1 MALFLDSA
9 DLDEIRSGM
18 ELGIY
23 SGVTTNP
30 ALLANIPREDRL
42 EHLGA
47 IAKIC
52 RKSLYAQI
60 DLKPVAKME
69 REALT
74 LVEVAPGRTIIK
86 VPMSADGLSLCQ
98 RLQSK
103 NVPVCITA
111 VFSPSQVFAAAV
123 AGAHAAAVYV
133 GRLFKRGENGT
144 GVVRKAAEILQAQEL
159 QTRILAASI
168 PDIEAL
174 TTLLSIPGVDATIPG
189 SLQEPFLQHAGTQEA
204 IEEFKNHS
212 KRKQPGR

>member
-9 DLDEIRSGM
+9 DLDVIRSGM

-30 ALLANIPREDRL
+30 SLLADIPPEDRL
-42 EHLGA
+42 DHLGA

-52 RKSLYAQI
+52 RRSLYAQVELESI
-60 DLKPVAKME
+60 ARME

-86 VPMSADGLSLCQ
+86 VPMSEDGLRLCEKL
-98 RLQSK
+98 RSR

-111 VFSPSQVFAAAV
+111 VFSPSQAFAAAAV
-123 AGAHAAAVYV
+123 GAHAAAVYV
-133 GRLFKRGENGT
+133 GRLFKKGEDGT
-144 GVVRKAAEILQAQEL
+144 GVVRKAAEILRAQEL

-174 TTLLSIPGVDATIPG
+174 TTLLAIPGVDATIPA

-204 IEEFKNHS
+204 IDEFKKVS
-212 KRKQPGR
+212 KLK

>member
-30 ALLANIPREDRL
+30 ALLAGIPREDQL
-42 EHLGA
+42 DHLGV

-52 RKSLYAQI
+52 KKSLYAQVE
-60 DLKPVAKME
+60 LQSLAKME

-86 VPMSADGLSLCQ
+86 IPMSPDGLRLCQ
-98 RLQSK
+98 KLRSK
-103 NVPVCITA
+103 NVPACMTA
-111 VFSPSQVFAAAV
+111 LFSPSQVFAAAA
-123 AGAHAAAVYV
+123 AGAYAAAVYV
-133 GRLFKRGENGT
+133 GRLFRKGEDGT
-144 GVVRKAAEILQAQEL
+144 GVVRKAAEILRAQEM
-159 QTRILAASI
+159 QTRIIAASI

-174 TTLLSIPGVDATIPG
+174 NTLLAIPGADATIPG

-204 IEEFKNHS
+204 IDEFRKLA
-212 KRKQPGR
+212 KRR

>member
-9 DLDEIRSGM
+9 DLEEIHSGM

-30 ALLANIPREDRL
+30 SLLADIPKEDHL
-42 EHLGA
+42 DHLGA

-52 RKSLYAQI
+52 RKSLYAQVE
-60 DLKPVAKME
+60 LQSLSRME

-74 LVEVAPGRTIIK
+74 LVEVAPGRTVIK
-86 VPMSADGLSLCQ
+86 VPMSAEGLRLCV
-98 RLQSK
+98 RLHAK
-103 NVPVCITA
+103 NIPVCMTA
-111 VFSPSQVFAAAV
+111 VFSTSQVFAAAAV
-123 AGAHAAAVYV
+123 GAHAAAVYV
-133 GRLFKRGENGT
+133 GRLFKKGEDGT
-144 GVVRKAAEILQAQEL
+144 GVVRKAAEILRAQEL

-174 TTLLSIPGVDATIPG
+174 TTLLAIPGVDATIPA

-204 IEEFKNHS
+204 IDEFKKVS
-212 KRKQPGR
+212 KLK

>member
-9 DLDEIRSGM
+9 DLDEIRSAM
-18 ELGIY
+18 ELGIF

-30 ALLANIPREDRL
+30 ALMAGIPREDRL
-42 EHLGA
+42 DHLGA

-52 RKSLYAQI
+52 RKSLYAQVE
-60 DLKPVAKME
+60 LQSMSKME

-86 VPMSADGLSLCQ
+86 VPMSADGLRLCEKL
-98 RLQSK
+98 RSK

-111 VFSPSQVFAAAV
+111 VFSPSQVFAAAAV
-123 AGAHAAAVYV
+123 GAHAAAVYV
-133 GRLFKRGENGT
+133 GRLFRKGEDGT
-144 GVVRKAAEILQAQEL
+144 GVVRKAAEILRAQEM
-159 QTRILAASI
+159 QMRILAASI

-174 TTLLSIPGVDATIPG
+174 NTLLSIPGVDATIPG

-204 IEEFKNHS
+204 IDEFEKLS
-212 KRKQPGR
+212 KKK

>member
-9 DLDEIRSGM
+9 DLDVIRSGM

-30 ALLANIPREDRL
+30 ALLCDIPREDRL
-42 EHLGA
+42 DHLGA
-47 IAKIC
+47 VAKIC
-52 RKSLYAQI
+52 RKSIYAQVE
-60 DLKPVAKME
+60 LQSVAKME

-86 VPMSADGLSLCQ
+86 VPMSADGLHLCEKL
-98 RLQSK
+98 RSK

-111 VFSPSQVFAAAV
+111 VFSPSQVFAAAAV
-123 AGAHAAAVYV
+123 GAHAAAVYV
-133 GRLFKRGENGT
+133 GRLFRKGEDGT

-159 QTRILAASI
+159 EMRILAASI

-174 TTLLSIPGVDATIPG
+174 NTLLAIPGVDATIPA
-189 SLQEPFLQHAGTQEA
+189 SLQEPFLQHSGTQEA
-204 IEEFKNHS
+204 IDEFEKLS
-212 KRKQPGR
+212 RKK

>member
-9 DLDEIRSGM
+9 DLDEIRSAM
-18 ELGIY
+18 ELGIF

-30 ALLANIPREDRL
+30 ALLCDIPREDRL
-42 EHLGA
+42 EHMGA

-52 RKSLYAQI
+52 RKSLYAQVE
-60 DLKPVAKME
+60 LQAMAKME

-86 VPMSADGLSLCQ
+86 VPMSADGLRLCEKL
-98 RLQSK
+98 RSK

-111 VFSPSQVFAAAV
+111 VFSPSQVFAAAAV
-123 AGAHAAAVYV
+123 GAHAAAVYV
-133 GRLFKRGENGT
+133 GRLFRKGEDGT
-144 GVVRKAAEILQAQEL
+144 GVVRN
-159 QTRILAASI
+159 ILAASV

-174 TTLLSIPGVDATIPG
+174 NTLLSIPGVDATIPG

-204 IEEFKNHS
+204 IDEFEKLS
-212 KRKQPGR
+212 KKK

>member
-9 DLDEIRSGM
+9 DLDEIRSAM
-18 ELGIY
+18 ELGIF

-30 ALLANIPREDRL
+30 ALFCDIPREDRL
-42 EHLGA
+42 DHLGA

-52 RKSLYAQI
+52 RKSLYAQVE
-60 DLKPVAKME
+60 LQSMAKME

-86 VPMSADGLSLCQ
+86 VPMSADGLRLCQ
-98 RLQSK
+98 RLKSK
-103 NVPVCITA
+103 NVPVCLTA
-111 VFSPSQVFAAAV
+111 VFSPSQVFAAAS

-133 GRLFKRGENGT
+133 GRLFKKGEDGV

-174 TTLLSIPGVDATIPG
+174 TTLLAIPGVDATIPG

-204 IEEFKNHS
+204 IEEFKKLS
-212 KRKQPGR
+212 KRK

>member
-18 ELGIY
+18 DLGIY

-30 ALLANIPREDRL
+30 ALLANIPREDWL

-60 DLKPVAKME
+60 DLKPVGKME

-86 VPMSADGLSLCQ
+86 VPMSAEGLCLCQ
-98 RLQSK
+98 KLQSK
-103 NVPVCITA
+103 NVPVCISA
-111 VFSPSQVFAAAV
+111 VFSPSPAFAAAA

-133 GRLFKRGENGT
+133 GRLFRKGEDGT
-144 GVVRKAAEILQAQEL
+144 GVVRKAAEILQAQEM

-189 SLQEPFLQHAGTQEA
+189 SLQEPFLWHVGTQEA

-212 KRKQPGR
+212 KRK